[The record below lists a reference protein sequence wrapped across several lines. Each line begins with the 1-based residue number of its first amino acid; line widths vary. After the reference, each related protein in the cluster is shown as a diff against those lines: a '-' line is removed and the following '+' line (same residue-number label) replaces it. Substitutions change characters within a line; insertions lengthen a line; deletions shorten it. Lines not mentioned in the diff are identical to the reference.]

1 MSLNQKYTWAGF
13 LKEYPEHKE
22 KKTKRTSSEGKKA
35 FETAYKKFIKNYL
48 DERQTQL
55 KKMDAKAVA
64 RRDDFLKKVQAHQK
78 KKDFAKAAFYQKK
91 VGLQD
96 AAIVELKRQAE
107 RTKTV
112 AKKF

>member
-1 MSLNQKYTWAGF
+1 MSLNQKYTWADF
-13 LKEYPEHKE
+13 LKGHPEHKE

-48 DERQTQL
+48 EERQTQL
-55 KKMDAKAVA
+55 KRMDAKAIA
-64 RRDDFLKKVQAHQK
+64 QRDEFIKKVQSYQK

-91 VGLQD
+91 IGLKD
-96 AAIVELKRQAE
+96 ASIAELKRQAE
-107 RTKTV
+107 YTKTV